1 MHFESAEAQLAQK
14 TETWN
19 KIAGEVDLIVDR
31 LGKKVD
37 EGIKETVIA
46 FRASGLSTDGSCE
59 GHLSPQ
65 KRSKGPWVDIGQ
77 AAMEIVQRARQKVG
91 DKPVDMNDPEISQL
105 RQELSEVM
113 LGERAHL
120 LTLLDEFY
128 TNRNVSF
135 EQRLIVIFH
144 SISAR
149 VISQGVELQ
158 DLYPQDIQKRR
169 LESFRKEMDAFAD
182 FLKSKYFSSSS

>member
-14 TETWN
+14 METWN
-19 KIAGEVDLIVDR
+19 KIAAEVDLIADK

-37 EGIKETVIA
+37 EGIKETVVA
-46 FRASGLSTDGSCE
+46 FRASGLSTGASCE

-65 KRSKGPWVDIGQ
+65 RKFKGPWVDIGQ
-77 AAMEIVQRARQKVG
+77 AAAEIVERARQMAAE
-91 DKPVDMNDPEISQL
+91 KPIEMNSPEIGRL
-105 RQELSEVM
+105 RKELSESM
-113 LGERAHL
+113 LRERALL

-128 TNRNVSF
+128 SDRNVPL

-149 VISQGVELQ
+149 VMSQGVELQ
-158 DLYPQDIQKRR
+158 DLYPEDVQKKR
-169 LESFRKEMDAFAD
+169 LESFRREIDAFAA
-182 FLKSKYFSSSS
+182 FLKNRYLSDPN